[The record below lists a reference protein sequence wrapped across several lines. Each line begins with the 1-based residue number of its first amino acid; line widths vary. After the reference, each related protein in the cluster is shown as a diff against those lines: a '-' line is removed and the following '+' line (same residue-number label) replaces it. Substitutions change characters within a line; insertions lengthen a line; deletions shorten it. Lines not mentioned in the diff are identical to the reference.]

1 MTRYFMTIPE
11 ASQLVLEASVM
22 GNGGEIFVLDMGKP
36 VHILELARDMI
47 RLAGLPDESIEIQQ
61 VGLRPG
67 EKLYEELYFNSEQKI
82 NTTHPKLYAARHREF
97 RRELVQSQIQEL
109 LDLAEADD
117 EAVLRRKFKELVPE
131 YQPSMPG
138 KPS

>member
-1 MTRYFMTIPE
+1 MTIPE

-47 RLAGLPDESIEIQQ
+47 RLAGLPDDAIEIKQI
-61 VGLRPG
+61 GLRRG
-67 EKLYEELYFNSEQKI
+67 EKLYEELYLDSEQKI

-97 RRELVQSQIQEL
+97 RRELVQRQIQSL
-109 LDLAEADD
+109 LDLAETAD
-117 EAVLRRKFKELVPE
+117 EVAIRRMFKELVPE
-131 YQPSMPG
+131 FRPNMPG